1 MQKPSALTQISG
13 GKYSFLLGLWPF
25 TTLLI
30 ATDQRLSQPEM
41 RDLRRLLKYLRP
53 HWPIFTLATFA
64 MIVVAVLESAIG
76 GLIVPILDQAFS
88 TGAAQR
94 TATLFGLQKLI
105 PPEPLSAWKLISI
118 LLIVFTVAK
127 GIAEYLS
134 TYLMARIGQ
143 SAVLKLRQ
151 DLYSHLLAQSATFFE
166 RHRTNYLVSRLVSS
180 AAAIETAI
188 VATVRDM
195 LRESFT
201 LVAFLAASFFYS
213 WRLTL
218 GSLVI
223 APIIAFLTAKFG
235 KALRNLARESLE
247 GSKELTDTAQEALSN
262 QRIVKAYRAEKREA
276 DRFTEV
282 ARRIVRA
289 NLRSAS
295 IAGASP
301 PTIELVGIFFVV
313 LLLYFGQREILAERM
328 NTAQF
333 VTFLF
338 FLFRSY
344 DPMRKLSRLQNSLE
358 QALAAA
364 QHVWEVMDEHAEII
378 ERPNAGALAP
388 LKNEI
393 ELRNVSFGYANE
405 SRSVLSDINLKIKAG
420 TMVALVGESGGGKST
435 LTKLFPRFH
444 DPTSGEVLW
453 DGVDLK
459 DTTLESLR
467 KQIALVTQ
475 ETVLFNDTVRHNIAY
490 GKPDATDRE
499 IEEAALIAFAHDFI
513 REMPD
518 GYDTIVGERGIF
530 LSGGQRQR
538 LAIARAVLVN
548 APVLI
553 LDEATSALDAE
564 SERLVQQA
572 IANLVRDRTTIVIA
586 HRLSTVRRADV
597 IVVMEAGQII
607 EMGTHTELLSKGG
620 QYRKL
625 YELQFADEEEPQI
638 QMI

>member
-1 MQKPSALTQISG
+1 MS
-13 GKYSFLLGLWPF
+13 
-25 TTLLI
+25 
-30 ATDQRLSQPEM
+30 
-41 RDLRRLLKYLRP
+41 DLRRLLKYLRP
-53 HWPIFTLATFA
+53 HLPRFILATIF
-64 MIVVAVLESAIG
+64 MVIVGALESATG
-76 GLIVPILDQAFS
+76 ALIVPIFDQAFVS
-88 TGAAQR
+88 GPGQR
-94 TATLFGLQKLI
+94 TATLFGLQRLI
-105 PPEPLSAWKLISI
+105 PEAPLGAWKMISL
-118 LLIVFTVAK
+118 LLIVFTLGK

-143 SAVLKLRQ
+143 SAVLTLRE

-180 AAAIETAI
+180 AAAIE
-188 VATVRDM
+188 VAVTSTIRDM
-195 LRESFT
+195 LRETFT
-201 LVAFLAASFFYS
+201 LMFFLGAAFYYS

-218 GSLVI
+218 GSLII
-223 APIIAFLTAKFG
+223 APIIALLTAKFG
-235 KALRNLARESLE
+235 KALRNLARESFE
-247 GSKELTDTAQEALSN
+247 GSKRLTDTAQEALAN
-262 QRIVKAYRAEKREA
+262 QGIVKAYRAEKREA
-276 DRFTEV
+276 ARFSEV
-282 ARRIVRA
+282 AKTIVRA

-301 PTIELVGIFFVV
+301 PTIEMIGIIFVA
-313 LLLYFGQREILAERM
+313 LLLFFGQNEIITGRM

-344 DPMRKLSRLQNSLE
+344 DPMRKLSRLQNSME

-364 QHVWEVMDEHAEII
+364 HHVWEVMDENLALKEK
-378 ERPNAGALAP
+378 AGALELP
-388 LKNEI
+388 VIKSGI
-393 ELRNVSFGYANE
+393 ELRDVSFGYANE
-405 SRSVLSDINLKIKAG
+405 SRVVLQNINLQINAG
-420 TMVALVGESGGGKST
+420 KMVALVGESGGGKST
-435 LTKLFPRFH
+435 LTKLLPRFH
-444 DPTSGEVLW
+444 DPTSGAVLW
-453 DGVDLK
+453 DGIDLR
-459 DTTLESLR
+459 DATISSLR

-475 ETVLFNDTVRHNIAY
+475 ETVLFNDSVRHNIAY
-490 GKPDATDRE
+490 GKPEATDEE
-499 IEEAALIAFAHDFI
+499 IIDAAKIAFADDFI

-564 SERLVQQA
+564 SERLVQRA
-572 IANLVRDRTTIVIA
+572 IGNLIRNRTTIVIA

-597 IVVMEAGQII
+597 IVVIEAGQII
-607 EMGTHTELLSKGG
+607 ETGTHEELLSRGG

-625 YELQFADEEEPQI
+625 YELQFADEEELAE
-638 QMI
+638 MGTS